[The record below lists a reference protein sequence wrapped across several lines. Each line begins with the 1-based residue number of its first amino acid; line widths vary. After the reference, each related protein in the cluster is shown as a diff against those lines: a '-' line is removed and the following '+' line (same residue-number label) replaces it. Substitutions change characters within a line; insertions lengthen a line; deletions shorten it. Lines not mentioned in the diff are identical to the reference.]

1 MDDNPRVKYLR
12 GQILKIEE
20 ELDEAYEV
28 ASFGEEIKLELYD
41 KVELKLL
48 DTFMRA
54 KEIKQLLKRK
64 DYIYSLI
71 INGVQ
76 VFLRDRKKYGC

>member
-64 DYIYSLI
+64 DYIA
-71 INGVQ
+71 
-76 VFLRDRKKYGC
+76 

>member
-48 DTFMRA
+48 DTFMTA

-64 DYIYSLI
+64 DYIA
-71 INGVQ
+71 
-76 VFLRDRKKYGC
+76 